1 MPAAT
6 IVDDC
11 RGIEE
16 EAVRTLVLAM
26 AREPHIQSFLI
37 EGPGRRFAR
46 RFVAGET
53 LEAGIAAT
61 AALTQEGAR
70 VSLDYLGEAVHD
82 LREAEA
88 ARSVYEETIDRLRL
102 TDAPVTVSLKPS
114 QFGVDVDRD
123 AALTLLLDV
132 VGRAAKADLGVRLDM
147 EDSSHTDVTL
157 WLWRALRREFTN
169 VGVVLQAALYRTPAD
184 LEAVLAEGGSVRLCK
199 GAYLESSS
207 VAYPHKVDVDAAYRR
222 LLERLLTRAG
232 AQAPTGILPTAAIA
246 THDLKLINQAIA
258 LIHQLGL
265 AGDRYEFQMLYGV
278 RRDLQDNLLGRG
290 YPLRIY
296 TPWGPAWY
304 PYLTRRL
311 AERPANL
318 TFMAG
323 SILSEI
329 IARHASRPHARSV
342 SSVRR

>member
-1 MPAAT
+1 VRVAA
-6 IVDDC
+6 IDEDC
-11 RGIEE
+11 RGVEE
-16 EAVRTLVLAM
+16 EAVRSLVLAM
-26 AREPHIQSFLI
+26 AREPHIQAFLI
-37 EGPGRRFAR
+37 EGPGRAFAR

-53 LEAGIAAT
+53 LEDGIAAT
-61 AALTQEGAR
+61 DSLSRRSAR

-102 TDAPVTVSLKPS
+102 SDAQVTVSLKPS
-114 QFGVDVDRD
+114 QFGVDVDRN
-123 AALTLLLDV
+123 AALTFLLDV

-157 WLWRALRREFTN
+157 WLWRKLRREFTN
-169 VGVVLQAALYRTPAD
+169 VGLVLQADLYRTPAD
-184 LEAVLAEGGSVRLCK
+184 LEEVLAEGSSVRLCK

-207 VAYPHKVDVDAAYRR
+207 VAYPHKANVDAAYGR
-222 LLERLLTRAG
+222 LLERLLTHAA
-232 AQAPTGILPTAAIA
+232 AQAPTGVLPTAAIA
-246 THDLKLINQAIA
+246 THDGRLINRAIE

-265 AGDRYEFQMLYGV
+265 TGERYEFQMLYGV

-329 IARHASRPHARSV
+329 LARRTSRSNARPV
-342 SSVRR
+342 SAARR